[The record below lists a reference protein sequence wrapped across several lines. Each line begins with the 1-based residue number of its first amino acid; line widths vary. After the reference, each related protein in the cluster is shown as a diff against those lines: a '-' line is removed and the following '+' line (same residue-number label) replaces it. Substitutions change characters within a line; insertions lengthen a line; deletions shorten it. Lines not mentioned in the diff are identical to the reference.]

1 MPPLKTSRSPI
12 ASLWNAT
19 IDLLLPPRCMGSG
32 AIVDRPGLV
41 APAFWSELNFITDPC
56 CDTCGLPFG
65 FQALAGTLC
74 ASCLEDPPHYDR
86 ARSAVVYNDASRK
99 LVIAFKYGD
108 RMHAA
113 LTFTPWLLRAGAE
126 LLAESDLLVPV
137 PLHPR
142 RLWSRRFNQSA
153 VLAQAAARGAGKR
166 CLPGGLQRLRA
177 TVPQQGLTRKDR
189 RDNVHNAFALDPRYA
204 DDIAGKTVMLVDDV
218 FTSGATLNECART
231 LKKAGAARVFVLTVA
246 RVTKD
251 DF

>member
-1 MPPLKTSRSPI
+1 MSAPENTRASLL
-12 ASLWNAT
+12 SLWNAT

-32 AIVDRPGLV
+32 AIVDRQGLV
-41 APAFWSELNFITDPC
+41 TPAFWSELLFIENPC

-74 ASCLEDPPHYDR
+74 ASCLEEPPHYDR
-86 ARSAVVYNDASRK
+86 ARSAVVYNEASRK

-108 RMHAA
+108 RLHAA
-113 LTFTPWLLRAGAE
+113 LTFTPWMLRAGAE
-126 LLAESDLLVPV
+126 LLAESDVLVPV
-137 PLHPR
+137 PLHRR
-142 RLWSRRFNQSA
+142 RLWARRFNQSA
-153 VLAQAAARGAGKR
+153 VLAKAVAKSAGKR
-166 CLPGGLQRLRA
+166 CLPDGLVRLRA

-189 RDNVHNAFALDPRYA
+189 RDNVHNAFALNPRYA